1 MKNRIR
7 ECRETAG
14 LTMKQLAAISGVSI
28 QAIQTIEAGTRGA
41 INGPGILTIEK
52 LADALNVIPAYL
64 IGWSDNP
71 MSQTLEQIAERR
83 EGKMHFYHVRSQKL
97 SIDAVIIAESPQ
109 QAVSVALRH
118 CYDYLPKKTEETFKK
133 ELMAEEVQTADD
145 NWPRWIAGQE
155 G

>member
-1 MKNRIR
+1 MVMRNRIK
-7 ECRETAG
+7 ECRQVAGMSQKELSKLVGVNDDAIKQYET
-14 LTMKQLAAISGVSI
+14 
-28 QAIQTIEAGTRGA
+28 GTCE
-41 INGPGILTIEK
+41 PSLEMWEK
-52 LADALNVIPAYL
+52 LATALNVIPAYL
-64 IGWSDNP
+64 VGWSDKP

-83 EGKMHFYHVRSQKL
+83 ENKMHFYHVRSQCL
-97 SIDAVIIAESPQ
+97 PIDAVIIAESPQ

-133 ELMAEEVQTADD
+133 ELMADEVQKADD

>member
-14 LTMKQLAAISGVSI
+14 LTMKQLASISGVSI
-28 QAIQTIEAGTRGA
+28 QTIQTIETGTRGA

-64 IGWSDNP
+64 VGWSDNP

-83 EGKMHFYHVRSQKL
+83 EDKMHFCHVRSQRL
-97 SIDAVIIAESPQ
+97 PIDAVIIAENPQ
-109 QAVSVALRH
+109 QAISVALRH
-118 CYDYLPKKTEETFKK
+118 CYDWLPEKAEKAFRSQ
-133 ELMAEEVQTADD
+133 LVAEEVQVEADE
-145 NWPRWIAGQE
+145 WPRWIAGQE
-155 G
+155 K